1 MKNAKK
7 LLALLLA
14 LVMVFA
20 LAACGGSGEKS
31 KSVEEVYGLDLDSTE
46 EQPMSAERA
55 EREALYTAVK
65 GHFGDVTIFL
75 GTNYAKMTYDDVKE
89 LLGIDA
95 TYYYYDEENA
105 AKTFVWLTS
114 DSATAKLAFWFRDK
128 ELYALGST
136 NLG

>member
-1 MKNAKK
+1 MKNVKK

-14 LVMVFA
+14 LAMVFA
-20 LAACGGSGEKS
+20 LAACGSGEKS
-31 KSVEEVYGLDLDSTE
+31 RSVEEVYGLDLASTE

-55 EREALYTAVK
+55 ERDALYTAVK

-75 GTNYAKMTYDDVKE
+75 GTNFAKMTYDDVKE

-136 NLG
+136 NLS

>member
-1 MKNAKK
+1 MKNVKS
-7 LLALLLA
+7 LLALLLV
-14 LVMVFA
+14 LVMLLA
-20 LAACGGSGEKS
+20 LAACGSGEKS
-31 KSVEEVYGLDLDSTE
+31 RPVEEVYGLDLASTE

-55 EREALYTAVK
+55 ERETLYTAVK
-65 GHFGDVTIFL
+65 GHFGGMTIFL
-75 GTNYAKMTYDDVKE
+75 GSDYAKMTYDDVKE

-136 NLG
+136 NLS